1 MEPDWVGL
9 GARLTEARGDLKA
22 AAVAREVGLS
32 GTQLRNYERGLAKS
46 GRPSAE
52 RIIALADYYR
62 VDPEPWLAL
71 VGYKVPRRAALDKT
85 LSVPPA
91 IVPLAAAGAVG
102 EQGRLMPEERAEIV
116 GALASIGQ
124 QLLDLAQRIEAAGRD
139 ERS

>member
-62 VDPEPWLAL
+62 VDPEPWLTL
-71 VGYKVPRRAALDKT
+71 VGYKVPRRAALDKA

-102 EQGRLMPEERAEIV
+102 EQGRLVDEERRMVGEAAE
-116 GALASIGQ
+116 L
-124 QLLDLAQRIEAAGRD
+124 LAQAAAILAKIARPEAGD
-139 ERS
+139 EP

>member
-62 VDPEPWLAL
+62 VD
-71 VGYKVPRRAALDKT
+71 
-85 LSVPPA
+85 
-91 IVPLAAAGAVG
+91 VG
-102 EQGRLMPEERAEIV
+102 EQGRLMPEERTEIV
-116 GALASIGQ
+116 GALTSIGQ